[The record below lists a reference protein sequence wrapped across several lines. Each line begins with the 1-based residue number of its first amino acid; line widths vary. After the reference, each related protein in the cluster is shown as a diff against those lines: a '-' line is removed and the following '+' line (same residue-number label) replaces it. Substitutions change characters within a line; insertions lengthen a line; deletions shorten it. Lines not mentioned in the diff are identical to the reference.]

1 MEVVLNFTDN
11 EVQLFG
17 ALLEY
22 KPVIVEVTEI
32 EEEDGSITTEETQ
45 VPNPIT
51 IEQFVNGAIQ
61 AYVNEY
67 KKDAIKKYVKVIAKE
82 TTDALTKDEALEQI
96 VAAVETQGINAI
108 KDILKSQL

>member
-1 MEVVLNFTDN
+1 MEVVLSFTDN

-32 EEEDGSITTEETQ
+32 EEEDGSITVEETQ
-45 VPNPIT
+45 KPNPIAL
-51 IEQFVNGAIQ
+51 EQFVDGAIQ
-61 AYVNEY
+61 AYVGKY
-67 KKDAIKKYVKVIAKE
+67 KKDAIAEYVKVIAKE
-82 TTDALTKDEALEQI
+82 TTEALTQDSTLEQI
-96 VAAVETQGINAI
+96 VAAVEAHGIGAI